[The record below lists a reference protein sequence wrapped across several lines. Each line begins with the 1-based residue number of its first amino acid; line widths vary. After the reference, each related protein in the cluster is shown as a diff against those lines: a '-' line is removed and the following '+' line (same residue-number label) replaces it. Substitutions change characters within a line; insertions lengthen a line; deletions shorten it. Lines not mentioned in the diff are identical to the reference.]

1 MKLLKNLS
9 DYMLTNNNII
19 KWENNIVEFKQHE
32 RKEIKS
38 IINTRVKK
46 EKNYYKIF
54 NQKDPFFWCFFYILN
69 GEFEYMIEKSKY
81 STEKMY
87 KIQYLEKLRTQKK
100 ELKKLK
106 LNTNYIEDKL
116 LNSVSIDYITFITLC
131 IVYDVNFILNDGFF
145 YWEHIVNDS
154 NVNVIKI
161 VDKEV
166 QIYIETNSNSE
177 IDNIKNKYIKSVSYT
192 KKIKTISNY
201 KANDLIE
208 IAKKMKI
215 EICKANGKKKTKKD
229 LYNEIQQ
236 FI

>member
-1 MKLLKNLS
+1 MNLLKKLS

-32 RKEIKS
+32 IKEQIIKKS
-38 IINTRVKK
+38 NHNQSKK
-46 EKNYYKIF
+46 NLYKIF
-54 NQKDPFFWCFFYILN
+54 SQKDPFFWCFFYILN

-116 LNSVSIDYITFITLC
+116 LNSISIDYITFITLC
-131 IVYDVNFILNDGFF
+131 IVYDINFILNNGFF
-145 YWEHIVNDS
+145 YWEHIINDS
-154 NVNVIKI
+154 YVNIIKI

-166 QIYIETNSNSE
+166 QIYIESNNNSE
-177 IDNIKNKYIKSVSYT
+177 IDNIKNNFIKSVSYT

-201 KANDLIE
+201 KVNDLID
-208 IAKKMKI
+208 IAKKMNI
-215 EICKANGKKKTKKD
+215 ELCKANGKKKIKKD

>member
-38 IINTRVKK
+38 IINTRVTK

-116 LNSVSIDYITFITLC
+116 LNSISIDYITFITLC
-131 IVYDVNFILNDGFF
+131 IVYDVNFILNNGFF
-145 YWEHIVNDS
+145 YWEHIINDS
-154 NVNVIKI
+154 NVNIIKI

-166 QIYIETNSNSE
+166 QIYIESNTNISKRYVASDVPNGTFTVALTTLASSTSKSN
-177 IDNIKNKYIKSVSYT
+177 VT
-192 KKIKTISNY
+192 GSNTTQLP
-201 KANDLIE
+201 A
-208 IAKKMKI
+208 
-215 EICKANGKKKTKKD
+215 
-229 LYNEIQQ
+229 
-236 FI
+236 

>member
-1 MKLLKNLS
+1 MNLLNELS
-9 DYMLTNNNII
+9 SYMLTNNNII
-19 KWENNIVEFKQHE
+19 KWKNNIVEFKQHE
-32 RKEIKS
+32 TKEHFTNKS
-38 IINTRVKK
+38 TPVEKK
-46 EKNYYKIF
+46 NNLYKIF
-54 NQKDPFFWCFFYILN
+54 NEKDPFFWCFFYILN

-116 LNSVSIDYITFITLC
+116 LNSISIDYITFITLC
-131 IVYDVNFILNDGFF
+131 IVYDINFILNDGFF
-145 YWEHIVNDS
+145 YWEHIINDS
-154 NVNVIKI
+154 NVNIIKI

-166 QIYIETNSNSE
+166 QIYIESNNGE
-177 IDNIKNKYIKSVSYT
+177 IDNIKNKFIKSVSYT

-201 KANDLIE
+201 KVKDLID
-208 IAKKMKI
+208 ISKKMKI
-215 EICKANGKKKTKKD
+215 ELCKSTGKKKTKKD

-236 FI
+236 LI

>member
-32 RKEIKS
+32 RKEIKD

-177 IDNIKNKYIKSVSYT
+177 IDNINQRVKEY
-192 KKIKTISNY
+192 
-201 KANDLIE
+201 L
-208 IAKKMKI
+208 
-215 EICKANGKKKTKKD
+215 
-229 LYNEIQQ
+229 
-236 FI
+236 